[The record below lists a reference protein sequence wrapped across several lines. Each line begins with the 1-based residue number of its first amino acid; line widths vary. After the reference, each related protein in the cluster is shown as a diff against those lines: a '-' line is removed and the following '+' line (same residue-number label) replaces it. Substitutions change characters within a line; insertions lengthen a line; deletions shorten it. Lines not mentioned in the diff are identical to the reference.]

1 MTTAKRCLDC
11 GETKPLE
18 DFPADTKRSDGR
30 GSYCKVCM
38 RARSR
43 ESYARRVEAQGRTIR
58 TPQPEAPGLRVCRD
72 CGETKPLEDFPR
84 NKNTRSGRATYCKPC
99 HNARSRETRQRLY
112 GGGRHYHLKRRY
124 GLTAAEVDALIE
136 AQGGRCAVCRER
148 PAEHVDHDHL
158 TSTVRGVLCFSC
170 NGGLG
175 LFRDRVDVM
184 RKAIDYLERT
194 TWQRTLV
201 SPGVYQL
208 TSPRPAAAASATS

>member
-1 MTTAKRCLDC
+1 MNLKTCRDC
-11 GETKPLE
+11 GVSKPLDE
-18 DFPADTKRSDGR
+18 FPVARSRADGR
-30 GSYCKVCM
+30 GSYCKPCM
-38 RARSR
+38 LVRSR
-43 ESYARRVEAQGRTIR
+43 ESYRRRAERDGRTVR
-58 TPQPEAPGLRVCRD
+58 QPQPADPTLRRCPD
-72 CGETKPLEDFPR
+72 CGVVKPVEDFPR
-84 NKNTRSGRATYCKPC
+84 SGDRRATYCKPC
-99 HNARSRETRQRLY
+99 HNARGQQSRVRLH
-112 GGGRHYHLKRRY
+112 GSTRHYHLRRRY
-124 GLTAAEVDALIE
+124 GLGVDEVEAMVE

-158 TSTVRGVLCFSC
+158 TGTVRGVLCFSC

-175 LFRDRVDVM
+175 LFRDQADVM